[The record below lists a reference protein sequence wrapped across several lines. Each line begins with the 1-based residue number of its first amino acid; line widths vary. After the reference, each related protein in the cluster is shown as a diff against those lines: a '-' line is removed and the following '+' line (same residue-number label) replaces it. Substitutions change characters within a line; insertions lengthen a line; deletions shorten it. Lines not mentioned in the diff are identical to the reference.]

1 MKKKK
6 EIDMLS
12 GSLWDKIL
20 LYALP
25 LAATGI
31 LQQLFNAADVIVV
44 GRFTGDKGAP
54 SMAAVGANSPVIGL
68 IVNVFA
74 GVSLG
79 TNVIIANAVGMKN
92 RDTIQKAVHTS
103 IFFSVVCGIIM
114 AVLGELFAIPI
125 LRSLSVPDDVL
136 PMAVLYLRIY
146 LTGLPVILLYNFE
159 AAIYRGMGNTRTPL
173 EALTAA
179 GVINIFLNLFFVIIL
194 GMTVDGVAIAT
205 VISNAVSSIALLR
218 NLIITDSDAKLE
230 AGQLRIDPSV
240 FGKIMRIGVPAGI
253 QAGVFAIANIIIQSA
268 INSLGTIVMAASS
281 AAFNIEI
288 FAYDV
293 LNAFSQACTTFVGQN
308 NGAGN
313 MRRCRRTLCI
323 CLIED
328 TVCTAA
334 SVLLILFF
342 GRQILSLFTVKKEVI
357 DTGYTR
363 LMIVFTAY
371 VFTMLYEVMA
381 GYLRGFGISFLPALL
396 TTIGICGVR
405 IS

>member
-1 MKKKK
+1 
-6 EIDMLS
+6 
-12 GSLWDKIL
+12 
-20 LYALP
+20 
-25 LAATGI
+25 
-31 LQQLFNAADVIVV
+31 
-44 GRFTGDKGAP
+44 
-54 SMAAVGANSPVIGL
+54 
-68 IVNVFA
+68 
-74 GVSLG
+74 
-79 TNVIIANAVGMKN
+79 
-92 RDTIQKAVHTS
+92 
-103 IFFSVVCGIIM
+103 
-114 AVLGELFAIPI
+114 
-125 LRSLSVPDDVL
+125 
-136 PMAVLYLRIY
+136 
-146 LTGLPVILLYNFE
+146 
-159 AAIYRGMGNTRTPL
+159 
-173 EALTAA
+173 
-179 GVINIFLNLFFVIIL
+179 
-194 GMTVDGVAIAT
+194 
-205 VISNAVSSIALLR
+205 
-218 NLIITDSDAKLE
+218 
-230 AGQLRIDPSV
+230 
-240 FGKIMRIGVPAGI
+240 MRIGVPAGI

-405 IS
+405 ISWIYFVFPKNATFHTIMMAYPYSLAATAVLIFIALTVLRPAKKRMV